1 MNSALHM
8 ILGEQEK
15 YKTIWHRTYAPLRKA
30 LAGTWV
36 VQDEHKGFELTIDLD
51 GGFKLVCFEKNLALK
66 GRYAVVPVNGAYYLT
81 LDTQGGEIWALKLE
95 EVDMWHLKLRW
106 VDETGSLIELT
117 RRASPTGAMPR
128 PTHAVIAI

>member
-1 MNSALHM
+1 MNSALNM

-36 VQDEHKGFELTIDLD
+36 VQDEHKGFELTIDME
-51 GGFKLVCFEKNLALK
+51 GGFQLVCFEKNLALK

-81 LDTQGGEIWALKLE
+81 LDTQGGDIWALKLE
-95 EVDMWHLKLRW
+95 EVDMWRLNLRW
-106 VDETGSLIELT
+106 VDETASLIELT
-117 RRASPTGAMPR
+117 RRAAPIGMTAGT
-128 PTHAVIAI
+128 THAVIAV